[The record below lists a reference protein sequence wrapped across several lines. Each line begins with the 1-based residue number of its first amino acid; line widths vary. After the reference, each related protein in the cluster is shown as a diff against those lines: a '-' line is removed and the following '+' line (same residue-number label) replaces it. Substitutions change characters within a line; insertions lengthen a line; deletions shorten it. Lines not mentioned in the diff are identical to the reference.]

1 METTQKKLKE
11 CLVQFQKYQLML
23 TGLADVHVEFISIDF
38 ELRSVSLSVWPNGRD
53 GKQLLDENGESIWE
67 SFKIGTWD
75 DDADANEV
83 MQRAKNYVKTVKASN
98 KK

>member
-23 TGLADVHVEFISIDF
+23 TGLADVHVESVSIDF
-38 ELRSVSLSVWPNGRD
+38 KLSAVSLHVFPNGHN
-53 GKQLLDENGESIWE
+53 GKQLLDEKGKIIWE
-67 SFKIGTWD
+67 SFKIGIWD
-75 DDADANEV
+75 DDSEDV
-83 MQRAKNYVKTVKASN
+83 MERAKNYVNTINSN

>member
-23 TGLADVHVEFISIDF
+23 TGLADVHVEFVSIDF
-38 ELRSVSLSVWPNGRD
+38 KLSSVSLHVFPNGQD
-53 GKQLLDENGESIWE
+53 GKGLCDENGEIIWE
-67 SFKIGTWD
+67 SFKIGIWKD
-75 DDADANEV
+75 DSEEV
-83 MQRAKNYVKTVKASN
+83 MKRAKNYVNTIKANN